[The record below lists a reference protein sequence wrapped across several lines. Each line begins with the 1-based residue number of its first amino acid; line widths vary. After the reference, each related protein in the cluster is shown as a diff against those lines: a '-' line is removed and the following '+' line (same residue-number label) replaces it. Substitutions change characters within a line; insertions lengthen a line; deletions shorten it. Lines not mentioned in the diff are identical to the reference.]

1 MEVLYPDNGTVTEN
15 GYLKVRESISCE
27 YNDQDEHS
35 VFFFFLL
42 NNLVPLHLEFLKV
55 SLQ

>member
-35 VFFFFLL
+35 VFFFF
-42 NNLVPLHLEFLKV
+42 FSFK
-55 SLQ
+55 